1 MNQVEHNKKLGEI
14 LKQARDALNEE
25 LLSRQT
31 NAYQVWLDSCNMA
44 WQTRG
49 TLLPPNSVKL
59 VYPTEKDIVN
69 RALEIYNTLN
79 PVAVVVDAPV
89 AATTATTAIAET
101 NNLLPSNEVVNEVVP
116 VAVEEVAPESQNAPD
131 AIPESESEIKGRFS
145 SLLTKWGGHG
155 HY

>member
-1 MNQVEHNKKLGEI
+1 MNQVEHNRKLGEI

-31 NAYQVWLDSCNMA
+31 NAYQVWLDSCNLA

-49 TLLPPNSVKL
+49 TLLPPNSMKL
-59 VYPTEKDIVN
+59 VYPTENDIVT
-69 RALEIYNTLN
+69 RALEIYNKLN

-89 AATTATTAIAET
+89 VDAPVAATTVIAET
-101 NNLLPSNEVVNEVVP
+101 SDMLPSNEVAP
-116 VAVEEVAPESQNAPD
+116 VALEEVAPVLPNAPV
-131 AIPESESEIKGRFS
+131 ATPETEAEIKGRFS
-145 SLLTKWGGHG
+145 SLLTKWGGQG

>member
-1 MNQVEHNKKLGEI
+1 MNQLDHNKKLGEI

-31 NAYQVWLDSCNMA
+31 NAYQVWLDSCNLA

-59 VYPTEKDIVN
+59 IYPTEKDIVN
-69 RALEIYNTLN
+69 RALEIYNALN
-79 PVAVVVDAPV
+79 PVPVVIDAPAANTADALPVEVPTEVPTEEVVAESTTEPAPEVDAV
-89 AATTATTAIAET
+89 SDT
-101 NNLLPSNEVVNEVVP
+101 
-116 VAVEEVAPESQNAPD
+116 
-131 AIPESESEIKGRFS
+131 EIKEKFS
-145 SLLTKWGGHG
+145 SLLTKWGGQG